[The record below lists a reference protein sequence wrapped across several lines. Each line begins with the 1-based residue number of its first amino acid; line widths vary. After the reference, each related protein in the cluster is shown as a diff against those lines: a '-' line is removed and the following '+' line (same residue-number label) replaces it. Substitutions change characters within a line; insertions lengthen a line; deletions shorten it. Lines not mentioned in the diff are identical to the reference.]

1 MLRYHDV
8 SDDIETEILTCLL
21 KNMTTPKQFAAFIR
35 KVADGVETKEEWDR
49 CAANHYSDEKIEASR
64 SELVRLKLGYTT
76 EEEKQSEL
84 NELLNSLADRLEKHE
99 N

>member
-1 MLRYHDV
+1 
-8 SDDIETEILTCLL
+8 
-21 KNMTTPKQFAAFIR
+21 MTTPKQFAVFIR
-35 KVADGVETKEEWDR
+35 KVANGTATKEEWDR
-49 CAANHYSDEKIEASR
+49 CAVNHYANEKMEASR

-76 EEEKQSEL
+76 EEEKKSEL